1 MAKKSVEKKAVEP
14 VKVAAEKVTPTTE
27 EAKVVPLKAV
37 HETDVIK
44 PVTTSKSCH
53 ETPHVR
59 ACRNML
65 FGDMPVI

>member
-14 VKVAAEKVTPTTE
+14 VKVAAEKAAPTAE
-27 EAKVVPLKAV
+27 EVKAPPLKAV
-37 HETDVIK
+37 HEADVIK
-44 PVTTSKSCH
+44 PVTTSESCH
-53 ETPHVR
+53 ETVHVK

>member
-1 MAKKSVEKKAVEP
+1 MAKKSVEKKAAEP
-14 VKVAAEKVTPTTE
+14 VKVSAEEAVSVTE
-27 EAKVVPLKAV
+27 EAKAIPLKAV

-53 ETPHVR
+53 ETVHVK

>member
-1 MAKKSVEKKAVEP
+1 MAKKLVEKKATES

-27 EAKVVPLKAV
+27 EAKVAPLKAV

-44 PVTTSKSCH
+44 PVTTSESCH
-53 ETPHVR
+53 ETVHVK